1 MESCIIAQRNDEDVY
16 ADMEPEY
23 SKWKNKDQKG
33 IYSMQFLHKK
43 LKKISVYMYDVY
55 IFKNKLWKDKPKTK
69 ESSYL

>member
-16 ADMEPEY
+16 AEMEPEY

-33 IYSMQFLHKK
+33 IYSMLFLHKK